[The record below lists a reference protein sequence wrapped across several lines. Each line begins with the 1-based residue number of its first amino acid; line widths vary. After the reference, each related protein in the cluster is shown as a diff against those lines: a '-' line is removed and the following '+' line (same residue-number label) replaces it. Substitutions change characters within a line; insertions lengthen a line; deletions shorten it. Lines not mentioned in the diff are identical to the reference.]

1 MDIMD
6 ELAGLNVYKKNKFI
20 QIENSFVNNCQY
32 SIYEK
37 MVYISLCTYAMDKN
51 NCYPSQSTIAKNL
64 NVSRTMVIKAMQGLE
79 EKNGLLIINRKAESN
94 RKISNLYILSE
105 IDPSS
110 GMFMPE
116 SLRKFKQYKNIIAV
130 IKGK

>member
-6 ELAGLNVYKKNKFI
+6 ELAGLNVYKKNRFI
-20 QIENSFVNNCQY
+20 QIENSFINNSQY

-37 MVYISLCTYAMDKN
+37 MVYMSLCTYAMDKN

-64 NVSRTMVIKAMQGLE
+64 NVSSTMVIKAMQGLE
-79 EKNGLLIINRKAESN
+79 EKGGLLIINRKAESN
-94 RKISNLYILSE
+94 RKISNLYILAE
-105 IDPSS
+105 IDACTGIFIS
-110 GMFMPE
+110 G
-116 SLRKFKQYKNIIAV
+116 SLEEFTQYKNKIVV

>member
-6 ELAGLNVYKKNKFI
+6 ELAALNVYKKNRFI
-20 QIENSFVNNCQY
+20 QKENSFINNSQY

-37 MVYISLCTYAMDKN
+37 MVYMSLCTYAMDKN
-51 NCYPSQSTIAKNL
+51 NCYPSQTTIAKNL
-64 NVSRTMVIKAMQGLE
+64 SISRTMVIKAMQGLE

-105 IDPSS
+105 IDPGS
-110 GMFMPE
+110 GMFIPE
-116 SLRKFKQYKNIIAV
+116 SLKEFKQYKNKIVV

>member
-6 ELAGLNVYKKNKFI
+6 ELAGLNVYKKNRFI
-20 QIENSFVNNCQY
+20 QIENSFINNSQY

-64 NVSRTMVIKAMQGLE
+64 NISRTMVIKAMQGCE
-79 EKNGLLIINRKAESN
+79 EKNGLSIINRKAESN
-94 RKISNLYILSE
+94 RKISNLYILAE
-105 IDPSS
+105 IDACTGIFIS
-110 GMFMPE
+110 G
-116 SLRKFKQYKNIIAV
+116 SLEEFKQYKNKIVV

>member
-6 ELAGLNVYKKNKFI
+6 ELAGLNVYKKNRFI
-20 QIENSFVNNCQY
+20 QIENSFINNSQY

-51 NCYPSQSTIAKNL
+51 NCYPSQTTIAKNL
-64 NVSRTMVIKAMQGLE
+64 SISRTMVIKAMQGLE
-79 EKNGLLIINRKAESN
+79 EKNGLLIINRKTESN

-105 IDPSS
+105 IDPRS
-110 GMFMPE
+110 GIFIPE
-116 SLRKFKQYKNIIAV
+116 SLKEFKQYKNKTVV

>member
-6 ELAGLNVYKKNKFI
+6 ELAGLNVYKKNRFI
-20 QIENSFVNNCQY
+20 QIENSFINNSQY
-32 SIYEK
+32 NIYEK

>member
-1 MDIMD
+1 MNIMD
-6 ELAGLNVYKKNKFI
+6 ELAGLNVYKKNRFI
-20 QIENSFVNNCQY
+20 QIENSFINNCQY

-37 MVYISLCTYAMDKN
+37 MVYMSLCTYAMDKN

-79 EKNGLLIINRKAESN
+79 EKNGLLIINRKTESN
-94 RKISNLYILSE
+94 RKISNLYILAE
-105 IDPSS
+105 IDACTGIFIS
-110 GMFMPE
+110 G
-116 SLRKFKQYKNIIAV
+116 SLEEFKQYKNKIVV

>member
-6 ELAGLNVYKKNKFI
+6 ELASLNVYKKNKFI
-20 QIENSFVNNCQY
+20 QIENSFINNCQY

-51 NCYPSQSTIAKNL
+51 NCYPSQTTIAKNL
-64 NVSRTMVIKAMQGLE
+64 NISRTMVIKAMQGLE
-79 EKNGLLIINRKAESN
+79 KKSGLLIINRKAESN
-94 RKISNLYILSE
+94 RKISNLYILAE
-105 IDPSS
+105 IDACTGIFIS
-110 GMFMPE
+110 G
-116 SLRKFKQYKNIIAV
+116 SLEEFKQYKNKIVI

>member
-6 ELAGLNVYKKNKFI
+6 ELATLNVYKKNKFI
-20 QIENSFVNNCQY
+20 QIENSFINNSQY
-32 SIYEK
+32 NIHEK

-51 NCYPSQSTIAKNL
+51 NCYPSQSKIAKNL
-64 NVSRTMVIKAMQGLE
+64 NISRTMVIKAMQGLE

-94 RKISNLYILSE
+94 RKISNLYILAE
-105 IDPSS
+105 IDACTGIFIS
-110 GMFMPE
+110 G
-116 SLRKFKQYKNIIAV
+116 SLEEFKQYKNKIVV

>member
-6 ELAGLNVYKKNKFI
+6 ELATLNVYKKNRFI
-20 QIENSFVNNCQY
+20 QIENSFINNSQY

-51 NCYPSQSTIAKNL
+51 NCYPSQTTIAKNL
-64 NVSRTMVIKAMQGLE
+64 SISRTMVIKAMQGLE
-79 EKNGLLIINRKAESN
+79 EKNGLLIINRKTESN

-105 IDPSS
+105 IDPCS
-110 GMFMPE
+110 GMFIPE
-116 SLRKFKQYKNIIAV
+116 SLKEFKQYKNKTVV

>member
-6 ELAGLNVYKKNKFI
+6 ELAALNVYKKNRFI
-20 QIENSFVNNCQY
+20 QIENSFINNCQY

-37 MVYISLCTYAMDKN
+37 MVYMSLCTYAMDKN
-51 NCYPSQSTIAKNL
+51 NCYPSQTTIAKNL
-64 NVSRTMVIKAMQGLE
+64 NISRTMVIKAMQGLE
-79 EKNGLLIINRKAESN
+79 QKDGLLIINRKAESN

-105 IDPSS
+105 IDPCS
-110 GMFMPE
+110 GMFIAE
-116 SLRKFKQYKNIIAV
+116 SLIEFKQYKNKIVV

>member
-6 ELAGLNVYKKNKFI
+6 ELAGLNVYKKNRFI
-20 QIENSFVNNCQY
+20 QIENSFINNSQY

-37 MVYISLCTYAMDKN
+37 MVYMSLCTYAMDKN
-51 NCYPSQSTIAKNL
+51 NCYPSQSTIAANL
-64 NVSRTMVIKAMQGLE
+64 SISRTMVIKAMQGLE

-94 RKISNLYILSE
+94 RKISNLYILAE
-105 IDPSS
+105 IDACTGIFIS
-110 GMFMPE
+110 G
-116 SLRKFKQYKNIIAV
+116 SLEEFKQYKNKIVI

>member
-79 EKNGLLIINRKAESN
+79 EKGGLLIINRKAESN

-116 SLRKFKQYKNIIAV
+116 SLKEFKQYKNKIVV